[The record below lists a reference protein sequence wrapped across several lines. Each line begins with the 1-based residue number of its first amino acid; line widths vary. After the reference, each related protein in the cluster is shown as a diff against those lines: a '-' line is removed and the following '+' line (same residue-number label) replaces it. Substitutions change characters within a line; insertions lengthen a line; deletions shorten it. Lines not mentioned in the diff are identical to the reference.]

1 MRQLL
6 AKLRHLVLP
15 ACPNPAQSRRIAEI
29 RLVFCGLIAI
39 AIIGTI
45 GTRIVGLAEAH
56 TNLRL
61 ALHGQAAAPRTHS
74 GPRRPVASRQCANH
88 CSARKPKR
96 NHEFG

>member
-6 AKLRHLVLP
+6 VKMRHLVLP
-15 ACPNPAQSRRIAEI
+15 ARPDPAQSRRIAEI
-29 RLVFCGLIAI
+29 RLVFCGFIAI

-61 ALHGQAAAPRTHS
+61 AVHGQATAARECVEALAFYL
-74 GPRRPVASRQCANH
+74 GL
-88 CSARKPKR
+88 
-96 NHEFG
+96 F